1 MRPLTEQKE
10 NIFRCGG
17 LAAATK
23 NNLLFELWS
32 GPLVPVVSAET
43 ANEKWNRLC
52 FPEPAPPHITILTN
66 RGRFCGGMA
75 AAKTPPGPYPKR
87 PVM

>member
-23 NNLLFELWS
+23 NNLLFEPS
-32 GPLVPVVSAET
+32 
-43 ANEKWNRLC
+43 
-52 FPEPAPPHITILTN
+52 
-66 RGRFCGGMA
+66 
-75 AAKTPPGPYPKR
+75 
-87 PVM
+87 